1 MNSANEIN
9 PEIHQILE
17 IDGLMLDVDVPLR
30 SSSTFDSFEPD
41 RRCTTWQPPK
51 TFYRRFWK
59 SVCLRAL
66 QRATESARA
75 AIFGS

>member
-1 MNSANEIN
+1 MQ
-9 PEIHQILE
+9 QILGS
-17 IDGLMLDVDVPLR
+17 DSLVQDADRPVG
-30 SSSTFDSFEPD
+30 SSNIFERFDPD
-41 RRCTTWQPPK
+41 RRCPTWQPPK
-51 TFYRRFWK
+51 QFYRRFWK